1 MSHLNVFKRIIL
13 GLFVL
18 IFAISCSSDS
28 VTEDMQVIDEE
39 TISENPTNEENTE
52 EENSEEEE
60 EVVEE
65 KEEIIEGPQND
76 PYDENAFITTWETA
90 YETDDILIRTN
101 PDVST
106 PYNYTVNWGDG
117 TIETG
122 LSENARH
129 EYAIPGVYTI
139 QITGDFPAIYQHS
152 DWKLNA
158 KKLRTVENWG
168 AIKWESMNRAFNN
181 SENLILNA
189 TDVPDFS
196 KVTDMYAMFANATY
210 FNSELKDW
218 DVSHVTDMGYMF
230 YEANNFNQDIS
241 TWDVSNVTSMTYM
254 FFYAKE
260 FDQNIST
267 WDVGKVT
274 LMQNMFYGA
283 DVFNSPI
290 GEWNV
295 SNVTDMHRMFFVAD
309 VFNQDISKWDVS
321 KVTNME
327 KMFRDALL
335 FRQNLTGWA
344 TDNVT
349 ECTSFGSGSS
359 LADSQLPTEGSC
371 FGN

>member
-39 TISENPTNEENTE
+39 TISENPTNEENAE
-52 EENSEEEE
+52 EENTEEEE

-65 KEEIIEGPQND
+65 EEEIIEGPQDD

-181 SENLILNA
+181 SENLIFNA
-189 TDVPDFS
+189 TDVPDLS
-196 KVTDMYAMFANATY
+196 RVTDMYAMFANATY
-210 FNSELKDW
+210 FNSELKGW

-230 YEANNFNQDIS
+230 YKANNFNQDIS
-241 TWDVSNVTSMTYM
+241 TWDVSNVTSMKSM
-254 FFYAKE
+254 FLKSKAFNQ
-260 FDQNIST
+260 DISS
-267 WDVGKVT
+267 WNVSQVAD
-274 LMQNMFYGA
+274 MYFMFYSA
-283 DVFNSPI
+283 DVFNSDI
-290 GEWNV
+290 GAWNV
-295 SNVTDMHRMFFVAD
+295 SNVTDMENMFFNAD
-309 VFNQDISKWDVS
+309 VFNQDISEWDVS

-327 KMFRDALL
+327 NMFKDALL
-335 FRQNLTGWA
+335 FSQNLSGWA

-349 ECTSFGSGSS
+349 ECNSFWYGSS
-359 LADSQLPTEGSC
+359 LVESQLPTAGTC
-371 FGN
+371 FGG